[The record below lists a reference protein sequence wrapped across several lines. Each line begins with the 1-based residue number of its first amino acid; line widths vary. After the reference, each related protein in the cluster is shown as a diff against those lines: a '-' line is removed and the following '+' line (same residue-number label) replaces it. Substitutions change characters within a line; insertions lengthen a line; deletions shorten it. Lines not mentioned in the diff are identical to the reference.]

1 MSLEASILGM
11 REYIFSTK
19 RAEKAIIHNSFVNEK
34 TRRKTNSITFGTVLR
49 IAMKNFLI
57 IFSLLVTT
65 FSFAQVQVQV
75 IRPGDAAKEAK
86 APEQVGEV
94 VTGNIDSMMKSKNVV
109 DSSIVR
115 SNVNVFMDSRLAAL
129 DNRPKEIARVR
140 ANAARKRAAAQ
151 RARTART
158 NAARNYATREKK
170 QTYAGNSTAGP
181 GVKNYSPKS
190 VGSGKSKKTVT
201 GSIVTKKG
209 YRIVI
214 YTGGSRQ
221 KAIGAKQRFMRRY
234 SSVRSYM
241 TYNRPSYKIRVGN
254 FSSKSQ
260 AYSFLRKIKGSF
272 PSAFVAPDIVTVK
285 NIRVR

>member
-1 MSLEASILGM
+1 MQDDN
-11 REYIFSTK
+11 FSTIRPK
-19 RAEKAIIHNSFVNEK
+19 RANFHNSFVKEEDVSL
-34 TRRKTNSITFGTVLR
+34 TNSITFGLVLK

-75 IRPGDAAKEAK
+75 IRPDSVSREG
-86 APEQVGEV
+86 QSGQQIGEV
-94 VTGNIDSMMKSKNVV
+94 VTGNIDSMLISKGEV
-109 DSSIVR
+109 DSTAVR
-115 SNVNVFMDSRLAAL
+115 SNVNVYMDSRLAAL
-129 DNRPKEIARVR
+129 DNRPKELARVR
-140 ANAARKRAAAQ
+140 ANAARKRAAAE
-151 RARTART
+151 RARRAKSTASRS
-158 NAARNYATREKK
+158 YASSSKK
-170 QTYAGNSTAGP
+170 TYSGNSTAGP
-181 GVKNYSPKS
+181 GVRNYEAKS

-214 YTGGSRQ
+214 YTGSSRQ
-221 KAIGAKQRFMRRY
+221 KAISAKQRFMRRY

-254 FSSKSQ
+254 FASKSK